1 MNTLKLGWTV
11 LGNMGNPM
19 VMKLLKAGFEVSVF
33 NRTKK
38 KEEPL

>member
-1 MNTLKLGWTV
+1 MDRSWH
-11 LGNMGNPM
+11 MGNSM